1 MSSRNVLVFA
11 AGGDAHGTAAQ
22 ALLGRCRG
30 HPVHERWWLTL
41 MGDAQLRIEH
51 ALDLTRN
58 DLAVFVVDVPGLRE
72 SFRFRALPH
81 LNGHRI
87 ASAEEAVTPQDVLH
101 TLSTLGRRDELP
113 QCYALE
119 LRGRGSD
126 SVSAERTTDVDS
138 AFEFLIDLL
147 DEPESMRWNEQLTEA

>member
-22 ALLGRCRG
+22 ALLGRCRS
-30 HPVHERWWLTL
+30 HPIHERWWLTL

-51 ALDLTRN
+51 ALDLTHN

-72 SFRFRALPH
+72 TYRFRALPH
-81 LNGHRI
+81 LSGHRI
-87 ASAEEAVTPQDVLH
+87 ASAEETVTPQDVLH

-119 LRGRGSD
+119 LRSRGVD
-126 SVSAERTTDVDS
+126 SVSAERAADVDS
-138 AFEFLIDLL
+138 AFEFLMNLL
-147 DEPESMRWNEQLTEA
+147 DDPESVRWNEQLTEA